1 MIEIPRKD
9 TTRAIVFQL
18 TDATTGDPLSAVVP
32 TVALSRNGG
41 APQAAT
47 GVVTETQIPGTYVY
61 IPSEADVNVEG
72 DMLILVSATGAA
84 ALAPI
89 TTRVVTPY
97 GKR

>member
-1 MIEIPRKD
+1 M
-9 TTRAIVFQL
+9 
-18 TDATTGDPLSAVVP
+18 
-32 TVALSRNGG
+32 
-41 APQAAT
+41 
-47 GVVTETQIPGTYVY
+47 
-61 IPSEADVNVEG
+61 PSEADVNVEG